1 MFLAG
6 DEICNTQYGNNNAY
20 CQDNEISYI
29 NWDKYK
35 ANKDQFEYFAKAIA
49 FRKKHP
55 VVRARLQDAH
65 IGFPD
70 VSVHVERPW
79 NTYMDENTR
88 TFGLMYAGRE
98 EKARNDDV
106 VFVAFNMYWEWKDQ
120 YLPELPPSFK
130 WELAYTSYKDN
141 YFDEDENRIALIG
154 RSVAVFE
161 MVKNRG
167 K

>member
-1 MFLAG
+1 MLLSG
-6 DEICNTQYGNNNAY
+6 DEFANTQWGNNNAY
-20 CQDNEISYI
+20 CQDNEISYL

-35 ANKDQFEYFAKAIA
+35 SNKDTFDYFAKAIA

-55 VVRARLQDAH
+55 VVRYKLQDAH

-70 VSVHVERPW
+70 ISIHVEHPW
-79 NTYMDENTR
+79 NSGINAETR
-88 TFGLMYAGRE
+88 TFGIMYAGRE
-98 EKARNDDV
+98 EKAKSDDV

-130 WELAYTSYKDN
+130 WHLAFTSCEEN
-141 YFDEDENRIALIG
+141 YFDEKENRIALIG